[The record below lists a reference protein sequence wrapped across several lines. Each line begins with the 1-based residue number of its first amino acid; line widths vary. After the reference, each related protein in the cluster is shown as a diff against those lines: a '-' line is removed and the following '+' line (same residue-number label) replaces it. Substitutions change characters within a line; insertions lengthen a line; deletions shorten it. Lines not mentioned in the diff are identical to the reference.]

1 MDFYYSKGLPGNAAS
16 RSLLN
21 RPSASIRLVFFKL
34 LVLFP
39 AGIVIFPPGLGAAP
53 SSRESNSSELLTL
66 IALPVFFPLVV
77 LRSLPPPLAED
88 VPPVLD
94 RVGDL
99 TVVLFVVVLVVA
111 VVGASG
117 GSPNGGA
124 LESG

>member
-1 MDFYYSKGLPGNAAS
+1 
-16 RSLLN
+16 
-21 RPSASIRLVFFKL
+21 
-34 LVLFP
+34 VLFP

-53 SSRESNSSELLTL
+53 SSRESNSSELLML
-66 IALPVFFPLVV
+66 IALAVLFPLVV

-99 TVVLFVVVLVVA
+99 TVVFVVVLVVA

-117 GSPNGGA
+117 GSLNGGA